1 MVQQISSTGLQIR
14 EKCRR
19 RCDGNACGYER
30 PLTASASCGALN
42 SQHGSIMSF
51 AGSSCL
57 SWSRSS
63 IRRPGTATE
72 SSHWHSPRSVYPRS
86 RPKTGG
92 NDLPLSFEQLFAES
106 CSRATKRIACERRE
120 GSRPGTALRSRKQYR
135 SLKRWWTLADLKI
148 AEQAEDGS
156 SDASSSFGDE
166 PPESSPILHAP
177 SMQSIQ
183 MRRKSIEAMLA
194 RRRNSNRKTSVPN
207 AMPEEA
213 GPAKEAG
220 TAAKIMLKHVRAR
233 GEVFAGSD
241 ADLQDPDLI
250 EILTPPDEQEV
261 LMRMGDSSEGFTEK
275 DAERLRKA
283 FVLHRQAF
291 SPEIHTDDLEQI
303 LDYLGYLKI
312 SEADIHA
319 MVSEITRYSTMEF
332 EEFMSFMTRARAFDQ
347 NQVREKFALFDADQ
361 SGELSADELEGVL
374 KSLGIT
380 PSRTTIAGALAVV
393 DEDGSGSLDFEEF
406 VQLLLIYR
414 KTEGFAESEVLKLHR
429 IFTRFA
435 ETKPSTSGRRM
446 LPYDHSNKA
455 LIEMF
460 GSQAAQLASRLGSAM
475 PRPPSE
481 GEEGKKPSKKA
492 EGMTFREFLIWARR
506 LREIEVQWYQQEFAR
521 ADVDKGGF
529 LDEEEIRLVLQRL
542 GYTPLRAVIFDMI
555 EAANPQKR
563 GMLDF
568 DEFVQMMELFRNSNG
583 FMRHEVREFKQSF
596 DMFDTEKV
604 GEVDVI
610 QVGGILRSLGFVT
623 ELAEVQVLLK
633 TVDWN
638 GSNSLDFS
646 EFLRLMRMH
655 REQELLRIRDTF
667 DKYADTDVLDD
678 GVVKVT
684 VEPGDVKTML
694 RLLGFSDNF
703 VTSTTG
709 VFRALLREALD
720 YDAMVLL
727 CDSCRRMNMEKMRKQ
742 AGFSDEAVEKFQKL
756 FRALD
761 SDDSGEIA
769 QNELVAFCQDRGLS
783 LQTKKDQLQ
792 LLSFIKEARTT
803 ALQAGVPSHLC
814 GMEGSAAVTQWVF
827 IHLQRILQ
835 THQDKE
841 RASQLRG
848 SGPANF
854 SQAEVDELSVIFSKG
869 LTAERGSPT
878 SDPKAT
884 LSING
889 LWTILSQLG
898 VQLTPIEREEVKV
911 KLFMDCGNQLDLPA
925 QIAEGKAQNLL
936 ETSEKED
943 LLATCKSMT
952 KAMDSCKSAAVVQMF
967 AGSQC
972 FPTLILY
979 VKTSVVFLRE
989 FSPRGPFPLALHDS
1003 CECCDSIAVARPVLR
1018 DVPLKEYLES
1028 RGEFDARAPLGHR
1041 VLLTDLPFSEMR
1053 CIRSDFHVGGL
1064 GRVSSNKLEERSYV
1078 IAALERVLVDFEH
1091 KSLEGWR
1098 RLAVTK
1104 ATSACLQADALK
1116 DEMKQAA
1123 DENRLVA
1130 DVAGELLPRALAT
1143 SRVLAKAA
1151 LRLEAFSSYLL
1162 AQAAVD
1168 SGITFPEVDQQEVRH
1183 QFDDLLMDYYK
1194 MVVRE
1199 HDELAFNII
1208 PSFQASSVKRVV
1220 PVNSMSPV
1228 YLLVLNLGQTAKVG
1242 FTTLW
1247 SILRLRSVPL
1257 RIFVLGDAAGLENWR
1272 ATLHDLE
1279 TSGKMRSLNL
1289 IEFEYVDFTTNMNF
1303 QLFMSQ
1309 YPSDCDVNKIGEAL
1323 LARFICHELLPSH
1336 VDRVIAMDLGDVLV
1350 LDDIADLWA
1359 QFDTFEKHHVFA
1371 AAHISAL
1378 SHVNG
1383 GLALYDLSRMRA
1395 RNWTSLALRAAR
1407 EGLGRSG
1414 DCIHDQSL
1422 MNTLH
1427 LHSPGEPSPMQTLPC
1442 RWMLVPA
1449 TEWGMFWNSPELVL
1463 PEVRE
1468 RRRYPGMVG
1477 AGHFEVYCPDP
1488 VDLLS
1493 GWSFLLS
1500 TGNTRQRLRTMSLLK
1515 GNQRL
1520 TQCTKE
1526 GTAGFVHPRDVHPSR
1541 CCRCG
1546 ERASLVHIPGDM
1558 KQWSFVDTLFRY
1570 HSPFSDWEEKE
1581 LQETLTRQL
1590 WQKESRFAEQS
1601 RHVQGAAGQMVEL
1614 YGGEVCF
1621 RRDFSMCCSA
1631 RNELRGGQKVLYKT
1645 LNMKPLPPPFHLEVE
1660 TTAKSDA
1667 HLLMGQGPLNSLEI
1681 VAGAHGGA
1689 WSAARWVSE
1698 GSFVALTAFD
1708 GSPQQDS
1715 RDRSGAAKYS
1725 VQLEE
1730 DGRLLVRHGLSEWGF
1745 YLPEKYLSELRQHP
1759 VGIYVGVPG
1768 DLSATWNLCR
1778 KSLAEK
1784 ASACFDASRALTKS
1798 LTCSWLSLQGNCLPE
1813 FVLVVVC
1820 RLCIARRSSK
1830 RARLSLSSRC
1840 GFSGGSK
1847 SMGILR
1853 ASVAVCVGLVR
1864 CLLLFV
1870 LTAAAAVCGC
1880 AVMADLNT
1888 LCYGNE
1894 AHRLASE
1901 FLAVVPRQVRS
1912 LAIIVLPPLCCWLC
1926 VKGLKGSGGSR
1937 WTGCGAALAA
1947 GMLIGVL
1954 AGPLPG
1960 PYAFFQD
1967 VDVRD
1972 EMTHSSVQ
1980 RPQADAHTMFLR
1992 STQLVEARN
2001 HAVLILAGIKLD
2013 APERS
2018 ESTVHTRMISQKTSG
2033 YDVLIQVPRRVSIQS
2048 KRVAVLYLI
2057 GVLAT
2062 LSYVIFDFI
2071 STEAWH
2077 GKLRISS
2084 GSVTVWR
2091 DPPKV
2096 DHAAR
2101 NHCTNP
2107 EQYDT
2112 IFDESWQYRPR
2123 SCRHLVGS
2131 SAFRKQGDWL
2141 HFPSYVEETYMWKY
2155 SNCTEQ
2161 NRLAYMNMARPT
2173 DVSEHGEISWEE
2185 VSNTTCI
2192 CNLKDSY
2199 FAQYPE
2205 DEVLVFTHSYFVPTL
2220 DGSTTLPL
2228 FGLPEWGSVQ
2238 TILLAVDGSR
2248 CVVGGQSSW
2257 SEAEAAIGIGAPLR
2271 DWIRC
2276 AGIDLDTDPLHLTS
2290 QTGSPNLAR
2299 HLRIMGFILDF
2310 SLNYLSHGAHREAH
2324 KGVVCYI
2331 TVKAHAAWNSNV
2343 EVQKLVLEP
2352 GTSTVEHQIYMYG
2365 VTPRFRIEGDF
2376 RFFSHTPIMTW
2387 IISATVLFGLP
2398 AVLMRYLVE
2407 FMLGV
2412 PSQIYRRET
2421 CRPFDIY
2428 DHLRKTQARM
2438 LSSHAAY
2445 SVLSSNASLDKASLE
2460 KYLQDLYDA
2469 QIRDGTLQS
2478 KEMERLWRA
2487 TMTGFDIDESGKI
2500 SLAEFVAASSMVD
2513 DLHLDDIVH
2522 FLDADRKDHSN
2533 TDYEFDAAVDP
2544 PSEHRKDSWEEVMW
2558 RMSWIVSHVNSMVA
2572 SDRSKPP
2579 GNGAMPLSGGWVLMQ
2594 SRSAP
2599 GKRFYYNSRT
2609 GESSWERPA

>member
-925 QIAEGKAQNLL
+925 FLKVV
-936 ETSEKED
+936 SW
-943 LLATCKSMT
+943 LA
-952 KAMDSCKSAAVVQMF
+952 AAKQ
-967 AGSQC
+967 
-972 FPTLILY
+972 
-979 VKTSVVFLRE
+979 
-989 FSPRGPFPLALHDS
+989 
-1003 CECCDSIAVARPVLR
+1003 
-1018 DVPLKEYLES
+1018 
-1028 RGEFDARAPLGHR
+1028 
-1041 VLLTDLPFSEMR
+1041 
-1053 CIRSDFHVGGL
+1053 
-1064 GRVSSNKLEERSYV
+1064 SS
-1078 IAALERVLVDFEH
+1078 
-1091 KSLEGWR
+1091 
-1098 RLAVTK
+1098 
-1104 ATSACLQADALK
+1104 
-1116 DEMKQAA
+1116 
-1123 DENRLVA
+1123 
-1130 DVAGELLPRALAT
+1130 
-1143 SRVLAKAA
+1143 
-1151 LRLEAFSSYLL
+1151 
-1162 AQAAVD
+1162 
-1168 SGITFPEVDQQEVRH
+1168 
-1183 QFDDLLMDYYK
+1183 
-1194 MVVRE
+1194 
-1199 HDELAFNII
+1199 
-1208 PSFQASSVKRVV
+1208 
-1220 PVNSMSPV
+1220 
-1228 YLLVLNLGQTAKVG
+1228 
-1242 FTTLW
+1242 
-1247 SILRLRSVPL
+1247 
-1257 RIFVLGDAAGLENWR
+1257 
-1272 ATLHDLE
+1272 
-1279 TSGKMRSLNL
+1279 
-1289 IEFEYVDFTTNMNF
+1289 
-1303 QLFMSQ
+1303 
-1309 YPSDCDVNKIGEAL
+1309 
-1323 LARFICHELLPSH
+1323 
-1336 VDRVIAMDLGDVLV
+1336 
-1350 LDDIADLWA
+1350 ADLS
-1359 QFDTFEKHHVFA
+1359 K
-1371 AAHISAL
+1371 
-1378 SHVNG
+1378 
-1383 GLALYDLSRMRA
+1383 
-1395 RNWTSLALRAAR
+1395 
-1407 EGLGRSG
+1407 
-1414 DCIHDQSL
+1414 
-1422 MNTLH
+1422 
-1427 LHSPGEPSPMQTLPC
+1427 
-1442 RWMLVPA
+1442 
-1449 TEWGMFWNSPELVL
+1449 
-1463 PEVRE
+1463 
-1468 RRRYPGMVG
+1468 
-1477 AGHFEVYCPDP
+1477 
-1488 VDLLS
+1488 
-1493 GWSFLLS
+1493 
-1500 TGNTRQRLRTMSLLK
+1500 
-1515 GNQRL
+1515 
-1520 TQCTKE
+1520 
-1526 GTAGFVHPRDVHPSR
+1526 TA
-1541 CCRCG
+1541 
-1546 ERASLVHIPGDM
+1546 
-1558 KQWSFVDTLFRY
+1558 
-1570 HSPFSDWEEKE
+1570 
-1581 LQETLTRQL
+1581 
-1590 WQKESRFAEQS
+1590 
-1601 RHVQGAAGQMVEL
+1601 
-1614 YGGEVCF
+1614 
-1621 RRDFSMCCSA
+1621 
-1631 RNELRGGQKVLYKT
+1631 
-1645 LNMKPLPPPFHLEVE
+1645 
-1660 TTAKSDA
+1660 
-1667 HLLMGQGPLNSLEI
+1667 
-1681 VAGAHGGA
+1681 
-1689 WSAARWVSE
+1689 
-1698 GSFVALTAFD
+1698 
-1708 GSPQQDS
+1708 
-1715 RDRSGAAKYS
+1715 
-1725 VQLEE
+1725 
-1730 DGRLLVRHGLSEWGF
+1730 
-1745 YLPEKYLSELRQHP
+1745 
-1759 VGIYVGVPG
+1759 
-1768 DLSATWNLCR
+1768 
-1778 KSLAEK
+1778 
-1784 ASACFDASRALTKS
+1784 
-1798 LTCSWLSLQGNCLPE
+1798 
-1813 FVLVVVC
+1813 
-1820 RLCIARRSSK
+1820 
-1830 RARLSLSSRC
+1830 
-1840 GFSGGSK
+1840 
-1847 SMGILR
+1847 
-1853 ASVAVCVGLVR
+1853 
-1864 CLLLFV
+1864 
-1870 LTAAAAVCGC
+1870 
-1880 AVMADLNT
+1880 
-1888 LCYGNE
+1888 
-1894 AHRLASE
+1894 
-1901 FLAVVPRQVRS
+1901 
-1912 LAIIVLPPLCCWLC
+1912 
-1926 VKGLKGSGGSR
+1926 
-1937 WTGCGAALAA
+1937 
-1947 GMLIGVL
+1947 
-1954 AGPLPG
+1954 
-1960 PYAFFQD
+1960 
-1967 VDVRD
+1967 
-1972 EMTHSSVQ
+1972 
-1980 RPQADAHTMFLR
+1980 
-1992 STQLVEARN
+1992 
-2001 HAVLILAGIKLD
+2001 
-2013 APERS
+2013 
-2018 ESTVHTRMISQKTSG
+2018 
-2033 YDVLIQVPRRVSIQS
+2033 
-2048 KRVAVLYLI
+2048 
-2057 GVLAT
+2057 
-2062 LSYVIFDFI
+2062 
-2071 STEAWH
+2071 
-2077 GKLRISS
+2077 
-2084 GSVTVWR
+2084 
-2091 DPPKV
+2091 
-2096 DHAAR
+2096 
-2101 NHCTNP
+2101 
-2107 EQYDT
+2107 
-2112 IFDESWQYRPR
+2112 
-2123 SCRHLVGS
+2123 
-2131 SAFRKQGDWL
+2131 
-2141 HFPSYVEETYMWKY
+2141 
-2155 SNCTEQ
+2155 
-2161 NRLAYMNMARPT
+2161 
-2173 DVSEHGEISWEE
+2173 
-2185 VSNTTCI
+2185 
-2192 CNLKDSY
+2192 
-2199 FAQYPE
+2199 
-2205 DEVLVFTHSYFVPTL
+2205 
-2220 DGSTTLPL
+2220 
-2228 FGLPEWGSVQ
+2228 
-2238 TILLAVDGSR
+2238 
-2248 CVVGGQSSW
+2248 
-2257 SEAEAAIGIGAPLR
+2257 
-2271 DWIRC
+2271 
-2276 AGIDLDTDPLHLTS
+2276 
-2290 QTGSPNLAR
+2290 
-2299 HLRIMGFILDF
+2299 
-2310 SLNYLSHGAHREAH
+2310 
-2324 KGVVCYI
+2324 
-2331 TVKAHAAWNSNV
+2331 
-2343 EVQKLVLEP
+2343 
-2352 GTSTVEHQIYMYG
+2352 
-2365 VTPRFRIEGDF
+2365 
-2376 RFFSHTPIMTW
+2376 
-2387 IISATVLFGLP
+2387 
-2398 AVLMRYLVE
+2398 
-2407 FMLGV
+2407 
-2412 PSQIYRRET
+2412 
-2421 CRPFDIY
+2421 
-2428 DHLRKTQARM
+2428 
-2438 LSSHAAY
+2438 
-2445 SVLSSNASLDKASLE
+2445 
-2460 KYLQDLYDA
+2460 
-2469 QIRDGTLQS
+2469 
-2478 KEMERLWRA
+2478 
-2487 TMTGFDIDESGKI
+2487 
-2500 SLAEFVAASSMVD
+2500 
-2513 DLHLDDIVH
+2513 
-2522 FLDADRKDHSN
+2522 
-2533 TDYEFDAAVDP
+2533 
-2544 PSEHRKDSWEEVMW
+2544 
-2558 RMSWIVSHVNSMVA
+2558 
-2572 SDRSKPP
+2572 
-2579 GNGAMPLSGGWVLMQ
+2579 
-2594 SRSAP
+2594 
-2599 GKRFYYNSRT
+2599 
-2609 GESSWERPA
+2609 